1 MKRKEQKNRI
11 SILYALLLGAIVC
24 LLLFLGR
31 TERTEIYQIR
41 ENPGYRRVENYAYRD
56 VMDSEAPVGVCREY
70 RWNLEEIAENGVSL
84 AFYLVHQEAEVSFDE
99 ELMYRLAHGTDQGIG
114 RTTGSRWVL
123 LPLYPE
129 DSGKEICI
137 RITPCYESVR
147 DREMVFY
154 VGSQIQILLDQLQV
168 DLPQFL
174 LGMFA
179 AGVGLVFIG
188 IAIYGIHRRK
198 MDANLIHLGAFSI
211 VLGCW
216 RLCDIRITTLL
227 FPDHAVLFSYIAL
240 AMLLAA
246 PVPLLQFIKSQF
258 SIKWYRLVDG
268 VCLASILVG
277 MVLLVL
283 QFTGI
288 ADFRQTLTISH
299 AMIGLSALVISGIVI
314 LEDTRTG
321 GDEKKRISLLW
332 VMLCAAGVASDLLSY
347 YMNET
352 SDGVIYTLAAFLFY
366 VVAMGILSIR
376 DLNQKAYVDLHTGL
390 FNKSR
395 CNEVLKNRTVLKKPA
410 GLMMFDLNNLK
421 LVNDTRGHEAGDSLI
436 YHFAEI
442 LKRTVPDGAFVGRYG
457 GDEFIAIVEP
467 AGEEDIIRLL
477 EKLSQTVEA
486 YNNSADTVSISY
498 AAGYGHTSEFAEPTL
513 QQLLEK
519 ADSDMYRKKKR
530 YHYEQRKNM

>member
-1 MKRKEQKNRI
+1 MCWCCKQIPELGTDIKWKRTWADEEK
-11 SILYALLLGAIVC
+11 
-24 LLLFLGR
+24 R
-31 TERTEIYQIR
+31 TEKQNI
-41 ENPGYRRVENYAYRD
+41 
-56 VMDSEAPVGVCREY
+56 DSLCAFIGCHCVSAPFP
-70 RWNLEEIAENGVSL
+70 WP
-84 AFYLVHQEAEVSFDE
+84 D
-99 ELMYRLAHGTDQGIG
+99 GTDHGIG

-137 RITPCYESVR
+137 
-147 DREMVFY
+147 
-154 VGSQIQILLDQLQV
+154 
-168 DLPQFL
+168 
-174 LGMFA
+174 
-179 AGVGLVFIG
+179 
-188 IAIYGIHRRK
+188 
-198 MDANLIHLGAFSI
+198 
-211 VLGCW
+211 W
-216 RLCDIRITTLL
+216 ITTLL

-258 SIKWYRLVDG
+258 SIKWYR
-268 VCLASILVG
+268 LVG

-332 VMLCAAGVASDLLSY
+332 VMLCAAGV
-347 YMNET
+347 
-352 SDGVIYTLAAFLFY
+352 IYTLAAFLFY

-376 DLNQKAYVDLHTGL
+376 
-390 FNKSR
+390 
-395 CNEVLKNRTVLKKPA
+395 
-410 GLMMFDLNNLK
+410 DLNNLK

-442 LKRTVPDGAFVGRYG
+442 LKRTVPDGVFVGRYG
-457 GDEFIAIVEP
+457 GDEFIVIAEP
-467 AGEEDIIRLL
+467 AGEEDIICLL
-477 EKLSQTVEA
+477 EKLSQAVET